1 MNKSAVTA
9 EYINKGLQPLVI
21 SNRITKEIIISIS
34 FHFIIV
40 FLLVFFPPFFM
51 QIKEPTITEVTL
63 INTIDP
69 IPIPSIKEEMQSP
82 FPVPA
87 PIIQKA
93 APVIPKAKSMPQP
106 EKAAAEKSVIDAPVK
121 DIRPGIG
128 LPTRSDTGKKETAS
142 FSKKSLD
149 PDIPVPSKGL
159 ITEGRNTQTALP
171 TNKKGEA
178 AGSSESFGIKGSA
191 GKRKLIFRPSPPSV
205 DTSVT
210 VTIELEFRILSDGSV
225 VDVMPVRKADAKLE
239 EIAIRYLKNWRF
251 NAVSD
256 DEKDEYVGIVPIKF
270 KVR

>member
-9 EYINKGLQPLVI
+9 ESVNKGLQPLVI
-21 SNRITKEIIISIS
+21 SDRMTKEIVISIS

-106 EKAAAEKSVIDAPVK
+106 EKSVIDAPVK

-128 LPTRSDTGKKETAS
+128 LPIRSDTGKKETAS

-171 TNKKGEA
+171 ANKKGEA

>member
-1 MNKSAVTA
+1 MSKQAFAVTS
-9 EYINKGLQPLVI
+9 IKMGMPDK
-21 SNRITKEIIISIS
+21 ITKEIIISTS
-34 FHFIIV
+34 LHFIIV
-40 FLLVFFPPFFM
+40 FLFIFFPPFLM
-51 QIKEPTITEVTL
+51 QVKEPAITEVTL
-63 INTIDP
+63 INTLDP
-69 IPIPSIKEEMQSP
+69 IPFPSVKEEMQSP
-82 FPVPA
+82 SPVPA
-87 PIIQKA
+87 PVIQKA
-93 APVIPKAKSMPQP
+93 APKIPTKLKGIP
-106 EKAAAEKSVIDAPVK
+106 EPKEGITDEPVK

-128 LPTRSDTGKKETAS
+128 LPTRSDTGKKETAL

>member
-1 MNKSAVTA
+1 MSKSAVTA
-9 EYINKGLQPLVI
+9 ESVNKGLQPLVI
-21 SNRITKEIIISIS
+21 SDRITKEVIISFS
-34 FHFIIV
+34 LHFIIV
-40 FLLVFFPPFFM
+40 FLFVFFPPFFM
-51 QIKEPTITEVTL
+51 HIKEPTITEITL
-63 INTIDP
+63 INSIDP
-69 IPIPSIKEEMQSP
+69 IPIPAIKEEMQSP
-82 FPVPA
+82 SPVPA
-87 PIIQKA
+87 PVIQKA

-106 EKAAAEKSVIDAPVK
+106 EKSVIDEPVK

-159 ITEGRNTQTALP
+159 ITEARNIQTALP
-171 TNKKGEA
+171 ANKKGEA
-178 AGSSESFGIKGSA
+178 AGSESFGIKGSA

>member
-1 MNKSAVTA
+1 MTKNAVTA
-9 EYINKGLQPLVI
+9 ESLNEGLQSIVI
-21 SNRITKEIIISIS
+21 SDKITKEIIISIS
-34 FHFIIV
+34 LHFIIV
-40 FLLVFFPPFFM
+40 FLFIFFPPFLM
-51 QIKEPTITEVTL
+51 QIKEPAVTEVTL

-82 FPVPA
+82 SPA
-87 PIIQKA
+87 PAPVIQKA
-93 APVIPKAKSMPQP
+93 APKIPKIKGIP
-106 EKAAAEKSVIDAPVK
+106 EPKEGITDEPVK
-121 DIRPGIG
+121 DIGRIG
-128 LPTRSDTGKKETAS
+128 LPRRSDIGRKEMAS
-142 FSKKSLD
+142 FSKKALGTD
-149 PDIPVPSKGL
+149 DVPLPDRSFIEGGKGM
-159 ITEGRNTQTALP
+159 QTALP

-225 VDVMPVRKADAKLE
+225 VDIMPVRKADAKLE

-251 NAVSD
+251 NSVSD